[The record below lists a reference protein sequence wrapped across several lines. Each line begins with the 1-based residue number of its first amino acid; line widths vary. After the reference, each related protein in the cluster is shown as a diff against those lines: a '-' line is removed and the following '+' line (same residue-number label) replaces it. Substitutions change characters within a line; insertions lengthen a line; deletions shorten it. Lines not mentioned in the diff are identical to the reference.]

1 MTLKSLPQMQNSYHL
16 AILKSILDDEEIPYF
31 VRNENLSAAYGFI
44 PDFQEELQVSEENY
58 DRAIEI
64 IKKGFPEITIE

>member
-1 MTLKSLPQMQNSYHL
+1 MTLKSLPQMQNSYQL

-31 VRNENLSAAYGFI
+31 VRNENLLAAYGFI
-44 PDFQEELQVSEENY
+44 PDFQEELQVSEESY